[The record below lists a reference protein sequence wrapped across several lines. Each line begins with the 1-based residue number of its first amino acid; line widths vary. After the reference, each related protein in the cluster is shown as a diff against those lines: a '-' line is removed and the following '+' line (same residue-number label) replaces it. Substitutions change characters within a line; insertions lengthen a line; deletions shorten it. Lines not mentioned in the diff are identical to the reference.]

1 MSSAPDQ
8 RPAPPSGFREP
19 FRESQPFWESQ
30 PFREHLTPSRWVWLA
45 LAGLA
50 VSFAVIVLP
59 FGPVP
64 ALVTLLV
71 SGALLAGLVR
81 WSTPLV
87 AVRDGELL
95 AGRAHVPVDLLGAA
109 EVLAPDEL
117 RQALG
122 PSLDAR
128 AYLCIRGWLRR
139 AVRVQ
144 LDDPDDPTPYWVI
157 SSRRPQELAAALT
170 AARERAPG
178 ASG

>member
-19 FRESQPFWESQ
+19 FREDQQ
-30 PFREHLTPSRWVWLA
+30 FREYLTPSRWVWLA

-170 AARERAPG
+170 ASREQAARERAPG

>member
-8 RPAPPSGFREP
+8 RPAPPPGFREP
-19 FRESQPFWESQ
+19 FRE
-30 PFREHLTPSRWVWLA
+30 RLTPSGWVWLA

-50 VSFAVIVLP
+50 VSLGVIVLP

-64 ALVTLLV
+64 ALVTLTLAGV
-71 SGALLAGLVR
+71 LLAGLVA
-81 WSTPLV
+81 WTTPLV

-95 AGRAHVPVDLLGAA
+95 AGRAHVPVELLGEA
-109 EVLAPDEL
+109 EVLAADEL
-117 RQALG
+117 RRALG

-139 AVRVQ
+139 AVRVR
-144 LDDPDDPTPYWVI
+144 LDDPQDPTPYWVI
-157 SSRRPQELAAALT
+157 SSRRPAELAAAV
-170 AARERAPG
+170 AQARERARG